1 MSDEPRRD
9 TVCVLPWTH
18 VASTVDGVWSR
29 CCFDSTNDYDGYYR
43 QETEPEFVL
52 DLDALGCSPLS
63 RYARANPDRTMGL
76 REAFNSPNMKRTRL
90 QMLAGER
97 PAACRSCF
105 QQEDLGVGSHRTH
118 MNALF
123 ADEVDL
129 PGLLAAT
136 GPDGALDRFPIHLDL
151 RFGNTCNLSCI
162 MCSFPVS
169 SRLGAGRTPAWTM
182 ANIDPYRDDEDLW
195 RTLREHAHEIR
206 YLYIAGGEPFMQ
218 PGHRRLLELLTE
230 TGAAGNIKIHYTS
243 NLTVLPP
250 GLWPLLH
257 QFRYASIA
265 ASCDG
270 MGEVFERIRVGARW
284 KDFVANLRIAREH
297 VEVWLDVT
305 VQRDNVDS
313 LAGLHRFAREEGV
326 RMRAQNILQYPE
338 ELSVRSLPREERE
351 RHAVEVARLVLDC
364 RDRELELFAELERV
378 RDYLLSDRS

>member
-1 MSDEPRRD
+1 VSGESKRD
-9 TVCVLPWTH
+9 TMCVLPWTH
-18 VASTVDGVWSR
+18 ISSTVDGVWSR
-29 CCFDSTNDYDGYYR
+29 CCFDATSDYDEYYR

-52 DLDALGCSPLS
+52 DPDALGCSPLS
-63 RYARANPDRTMGL
+63 RYARANPDQAMGP
-76 REAFNSPNMKRTRL
+76 REAFNSPNMRRTRL

-129 PGLLAAT
+129 PGLLATT
-136 GPDGALDRFPIHLDL
+136 GPDGTLDRFPIHLDL

-169 SRLGAGRTPAWTM
+169 SRLGAGRTPAWTT
-182 ANIDPYRDDEDLW
+182 ANIDPYRDDEHLW
-195 RTLREHAHEIR
+195 RTLREHANEIR

-230 TGAAGNIKIHYTS
+230 TGAAGNIKIHYNS
-243 NLTVLPP
+243 NLTVLPQ

-257 QFRYASIA
+257 QFEHASIA

-270 MGEVFERIRVGARW
+270 IGEVFERIRVGARW
-284 KDFVANLRIAREH
+284 EDFVTNIRVAREH

-305 VQRDNVDS
+305 VQRDNVAS
-313 LAGLHRFAREEGV
+313 LADLHRFARAEEV

-338 ELSVRSLPREERE
+338 ELSIRSLSRAERE
-351 RHAVEVARLVLDC
+351 RHAADVARLVLEC
-364 RDRELELFAELERV
+364 RDREPELFAELERV
-378 RDYLLSDRS
+378 RDYLLS

>member
-1 MSDEPRRD
+1 MSGERQRE

-52 DLDALGCSPLS
+52 DPDALGCSPLS
-63 RYARANPDRTMGL
+63 RYASANPESSMGL
-76 REAFNSPNMKRTRL
+76 DGAFNSPNMRRTRL

-118 MNALF
+118 MNELF
-123 ADEVDL
+123 AEKVDL
-129 PGLLAAT
+129 PGLLTAT
-136 GPDGALDRFPIHLDL
+136 EPDGGLDLFPMHLDL

-169 SRLGAGRTPAWTM
+169 SRLGAGRTPGWAT

-195 RTLREHAHEIR
+195 RTLREHAGDIR

-218 PGHRRLLELLTE
+218 PGHRRLLDLLAE
-230 TGAAGNIKIHYTS
+230 TGAPGNIRIHYTS
-243 NLTVLPP
+243 NLTVLPS
-250 GLWPLLH
+250 GLWPLLE
-257 QFRYASIA
+257 QFEHASIA

-270 MGEVFERIRVGARW
+270 IGEVFERIRVGARW
-284 KDFVANLRIAREH
+284 DDFVTNLRVAREH
-297 VEVWLDVT
+297 VEVLLDVT
-305 VQRDNVDS
+305 VQRDNVAS
-313 LAGLHRFAREEGV
+313 LGDLREFARREGV

-338 ELSVRSLPREERE
+338 ELSVRSLPRTERE
-351 RHAVEVARLVLDC
+351 RHAAVVGQLALDC
-364 RDRELELFAELERV
+364 RDGEPDLCAELERV
-378 RDYLLSDRS
+378 RDYLLS